1 MSEFRKPV
9 PAPTDASRPF
19 WAGCAEG
26 KLLLRRCRQCD
37 KHHAPTRHVCSCGGS
52 DLEWTEV
59 SGLGRVF
66 SYTVVHR
73 APDPAFKADG
83 IAAVGFELFW
93 VQDDKEQKVAADLDW
108 AKARLAQPDAALA
121 VGDLTHAAHSQAQRS
136 CGRGR

>member
-1 MSEFRKPV
+1 MSEFCKPV

-26 KLLLRRCRQCD
+26 KLLLRRCRQCR

-73 APDPAFKADG
+73 APDPAFKADLPYV
-83 IAAVGFELFW
+83 IAIVEL
-93 VQDDKEQKVAADLDW
+93 DEG
-108 AKARLAQPDAALA
+108 ARLMSNITGCSPDSVAIGMPVRAIFETVAEGVGVHKFQPAN
-121 VGDLTHAAHSQAQRS
+121 S
-136 CGRGR
+136 

>member
-73 APDPAFKADG
+73 APDPAFKADLPYV
-83 IAAVGFELFW
+83 IAIVEL
-93 VQDDKEQKVAADLDW
+93 DEG
-108 AKARLAQPDAALA
+108 ARLMSYITGCSPDAVAIGMPVRA
-121 VGDLTHAAHSQAQRS
+121 IFETVAEGVGVHKFQPANS
-136 CGRGR
+136 